1 MPQCSHHDIFQLS
14 TLQPDAIFAFSH
26 YRSSLSPL
34 SSSLRNKFSAATG
47 FTLTVRFAQF
57 HSVAQRNAQRIRS
70 VSWQGFP
77 FVRSPLNA
85 KNAFSYA
92 PAASLPHPPC
102 RLPSLLTTSLFASA
116 THSTQL
122 FPSPS
127 AHKVIRSKF
136 IAPFFLSRLPLTL
149 PFVHA
154 QTAQRPG
161 FRARSKIRS
170 AAWKKLQD
178 IHENTKDNKESL
190 SKRFT
195 PPPPSNNLRKSSL
208 RQQVAAKLPRCAC
221 AALSGRKLPG
231 LLATS
236 IGFRVLLLWVGSVV
250 WRG

>member
-1 MPQCSHHDIFQLS
+1 MTNPHRPGAQCSHRDIFQLS
-14 TLQPDAIFAFSH
+14 TLQPDAIFAFSLC
-26 YRSSLSPL
+26 RSSLTPR

-85 KNAFSYA
+85 KDAFSYT
-92 PAASLPHPPC
+92 PLASLPHPPC
-102 RLPSLLTTSLFASA
+102 RHPSLRTTSLIASA

-127 AHKVIRSKF
+127 ADKVIRSKF

-154 QTAQRPG
+154 QTA
-161 FRARSKIRS
+161 
-170 AAWKKLQD
+170 
-178 IHENTKDNKESL
+178 
-190 SKRFT
+190 
-195 PPPPSNNLRKSSL
+195 
-208 RQQVAAKLPRCAC
+208 
-221 AALSGRKLPG
+221 
-231 LLATS
+231 
-236 IGFRVLLLWVGSVV
+236 
-250 WRG
+250 